1 MESLACPIASP
12 FVIQLVFGIDTAP
25 SSALWDEG
33 PASRDLCFL
42 PTKFLFIGNEGVNAG
57 IASTC
62 WPHFMREIAQGS
74 CRRGSGRDH
83 RQDNVYIFM
92 IPEAEVFPNKPM
104 ADFGV
109 DSLTGV
115 GLRNMLATKADAED
129 LSLISCKVLDS
140 YS

>member
-1 MESLACPIASP
+1 
-12 FVIQLVFGIDTAP
+12 
-25 SSALWDEG
+25 
-33 PASRDLCFL
+33 
-42 PTKFLFIGNEGVNAG
+42 
-57 IASTC
+57 
-62 WPHFMREIAQGS
+62 
-74 CRRGSGRDH
+74 
-83 RQDNVYIFM
+83 M